1 MTDILQDRERL
12 AECFRLLDRVRGLS
26 STDVL
31 DARAYLSMFGLDP
44 ETAKAVQIA
53 WTQTLSASIRRK
65 RGPSGTSQA
74 NRWTSRDLSE
84 FA

>member
-53 WTQTLSASIRRK
+53 WTQTFVREHSAEARAERYIA
-65 RGPSGTSQA
+65 SQ
-74 NRWTSRDLSE
+74 SLDK
-84 FA
+84 